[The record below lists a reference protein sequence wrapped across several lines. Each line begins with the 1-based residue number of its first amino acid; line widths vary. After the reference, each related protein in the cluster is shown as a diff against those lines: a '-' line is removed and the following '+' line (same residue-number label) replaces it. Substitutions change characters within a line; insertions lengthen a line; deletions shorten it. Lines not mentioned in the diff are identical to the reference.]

1 MMNAAVP
8 INNHQPELD
17 SILRDARQA
26 NNFAERVQWITAL
39 FSWLQKTSWTANFSG
54 NTNRLRALRFKFFI
68 SIMEK
73 NSEDRDAVV
82 KVISALLND
91 VSFIE
96 SLGSVGFG
104 HQMSVFQELN
114 ERIIEK
120 LLPNAPIKE
129 DFTTLLLEIF
139 PDLED
144 IEWLAQIDEDSLKKF
159 ENFFY
164 IDDPD
169 VQRLSVHINESVKD
183 AIVFLVSQIHAFGLS
198 NEFRRR
204 SPPIPIRESPFYRL
218 LGLGRNIS
226 DTRDFTEL
234 CKQCDQAIDWSK
246 TYLDENGISVSIIY
260 RSERAR
266 CQIDRLQALTLLLA
280 YPEERQ
286 KRSVELLLE
295 IVKTAHNSKSI
306 SHLFSQNFQM
316 LSLKVVD
323 RNSEIGEHY
332 KASTYGD
339 ALLFLKRSAGGGLIV
354 SATVLIKA
362 AFSVISISPFI
373 NGVLFS
379 LNYSLSFLLI
389 HFCGF
394 TLATKQPASTAA
406 AIASKIQ
413 ISDKNEFATLVD
425 EIIAILRAQSISI
438 IGNLI
443 LVGPCVAMI
452 NFVYF
457 YSAGKFLVSKD
468 TAHYLI
474 HSSDILGPSAI
485 FAAFTGTLLFL
496 SSLIAGWVDNWF
508 IYRNLDERIL
518 NHVKL
523 GRWLGTE
530 RLKNMSQFLRFSI
543 AALAA
548 NISLGFLL
556 GLLPLVLQ
564 FFGLPIEVRH
574 VTLSMGSFALGLST
588 LFESFTGS
596 EVVRASIGILVI
608 GILNVSVSFY
618 CAFRFAAAAKRIKF
632 SRRKLIYWSVIKTL
646 LKHPMA
652 LIFPPRRS
660 RAITPPHS

>member
-1 MMNAAVP
+1 MISAAP

-17 SILRDARQA
+17 SILREARMA
-26 NNFAERVQWITAL
+26 GTFAQRVQWITAL

-54 NTNRLRALRFKFFI
+54 NTHRLRALRFKFFI
-68 SIMEK
+68 SFME
-73 NSEDRDAVV
+73 NHPEDRDAVI
-82 KVISALLND
+82 KVFADLLND

-104 HQMSVFQELN
+104 HQVSVFQELN

-139 PDLED
+139 PTLED
-144 IEWLAQIDEDSLKKF
+144 IEWLALIDEDSLRKF
-159 ENFFY
+159 ESFFQSN
-164 IDDPD
+164 DPE
-169 VQRLSVHINESVKD
+169 VQKLSHHLNESVKD

-204 SPPIPIRESPFYRL
+204 SPPVPIRESPFYRL

-226 DTRDFTEL
+226 DTRDFNEL

-246 TYLDENGISVSIIY
+246 NYLDENGVSVSIIY

-266 CQIDRLQALTLLLA
+266 RQIERLQALTLLLA
-280 YPEERQ
+280 YPEEKQ
-286 KRSVELLLE
+286 KRTVDLLLQ
-295 IVKTAHNSKSI
+295 IVQTAHNAQSI

-332 KASTYGD
+332 KISTYGD
-339 ALLFLKRSAGGGLIV
+339 FLLFLKRSAGGGLIV

-413 ISDKNEFATLVD
+413 VSDKNEFAGLVD

-438 IGNLI
+438 LGNLVI
-443 LVGPCVAMI
+443 VGPCVAMI
-452 NFVYF
+452 NFIYF

-468 TAHYLI
+468 TAHYMI
-474 HSSDILGPSAI
+474 HSADIIGPSVF

-496 SSLIAGWVDNWF
+496 SSLIAGWIDNWF
-508 IYRNLDERIL
+508 IYRNLDDRIR

-530 RLKNMSQFLRFSI
+530 RLKNMSQFLRFSV

-588 LFESFTGS
+588 LYNSFDGP
-596 EVVRASIGILVI
+596 EVIRASIGILAI
-608 GILNVSVSFY
+608 GIINVSVSFY

-660 RAITPPHS
+660 HSVTPPHH